1 MLSNLPEVEST
12 KLWFK
17 PRQPGPATN
26 YSVPSKEKQW
36 DIILGHILPL
46 FNGCQSIL
54 PFLLN
59 LNNGKRGVP
68 SILIYWISIF
78 LGWAWL
84 FFFFLLP
91 SSPENFLPEA
101 LGGGAGALLLHWGR
115 GCRAAS
121 YSAATHHKETQSL
134 EWLRPWDS
142 DSWSWGCRKLKGS
155 SWFRPVPTVHPPT
168 PRQTAIAQITSHPP
182 LFPTPPLGSQTPPP
196 TPTGPE
202 TKASPN
208 LINQRAAV
216 STALYAF
223 RPGYGEH
230 VMKLSSWCPVSCP
243 IANNSISSQ
252 LLEWKALFT
261 SEYFK
266 CQTK

>member
-1 MLSNLPEVEST
+1 MLSNFPEVEST

-59 LNNGKRGVP
+59 LNNSKRGVP

-115 GCRAAS
+115 GCKAAS
-121 YSAATHHKETQSL
+121 YSAATQHKETQSGSDRETQTAGL
-134 EWLRPWDS
+134 GAAENWRDPLGLDLSQPSILRPLA
-142 DSWSWGCRKLKGS
+142 RL
-155 SWFRPVPTVHPPT
+155 P
-168 PRQTAIAQITSHPP
+168 SH
-182 LFPTPPLGSQTPPP
+182 
-196 TPTGPE
+196 
-202 TKASPN
+202 
-208 LINQRAAV
+208 R
-216 STALYAF
+216 
-223 RPGYGEH
+223 
-230 VMKLSSWCPVSCP
+230 
-243 IANNSISSQ
+243 
-252 LLEWKALFT
+252 
-261 SEYFK
+261 
-266 CQTK
+266 